1 MLSVSEFVIVNP
13 NSLVYEFDDLTNTL
27 EQNEISYAVAPYWS
41 ANVVSVLSE
50 GTVLVQPCNIENGS
64 LVQSDISTLS
74 LYEDKATTFR
84 TVVSSVSQNESF
96 QKTLLEYTDIR
107 RSRLRQTSIIM
118 CMYMIMMSE

>member
-1 MLSVSEFVIVNP
+1 MIKYRGVVAGIVVLSVSEFVIVNP

-84 TVVSSVSQNESF
+84 TVISSVSQNESWD
-96 QKTLLEYTDIR
+96 E
-107 RSRLRQTSIIM
+107 TSFG
-118 CMYMIMMSE
+118 MIPENIV